1 MGDVRRELHR
11 RDVTGG
17 KSHIQAKPLCQLFSS
32 PPRVLMVP
40 QVPRD
45 WLVKGVLLVCLD
57 SVVKEDS
64 LAFLARR

>member
-1 MGDVRRELHR
+1 
-11 RDVTGG
+11 
-17 KSHIQAKPLCQLFSS
+17 
-32 PPRVLMVP
+32 MVP
-40 QVPRD
+40 QVPRG